1 MKIAD
6 INQLNISALLPS
18 PKGVALA
25 LLEACRREDVST
37 HTITKLIQTDPA
49 LSGRLIQRAN
59 AANQTTRAIT
69 SVSEAVSRVGLI
81 AVKQLAMGF
90 SLIDQYQTGPCKK
103 FNYQE
108 FWSHSLLMAITMQ
121 ELGKVTRISAPDELF
136 ACGLMTRI
144 GCLALATIY
153 PDEYTELIENQTPDK
168 PLIEW
173 EQQHLQTDHNELTAA
188 MLINFGVPKIFVE
201 SIYYHETPTESG
213 FSEGSRPYQIVHLLY
228 LAKQIA
234 DFGLA
239 KEFERNKQISELIL
253 LGGKIG
259 LDTESFG
266 AFIDQVM
273 QEWQSWG
280 KMLKISATELP
291 PPFHKMINAS
301 APREEN
307 VTDTA
312 SLRILLVEDDPSN
325 LALVE
330 GLLSD
335 ILGHTVFTASNGQQ
349 ALSLSMEILPHVV
362 ITDWLMPVMSGLE
375 LTQSLRATDWGQ
387 NLYIIMLTSIEDE
400 EEVISAFD
408 AGVDDYITK
417 PINIRA
423 FRARLRAAWHYR
435 KLQES
440 WERDR
445 EQLKRFAAELAV
457 SNRKLKHYAL
467 TDVLTELPNRRA
479 GMEALAEVWSAAS
492 RSGQLMAVMLI
503 DIDHFKRINDSYGHA
518 IGDKVL
524 KEVAA
529 SIRSITRKGDI
540 FCRIGGEE
548 FLVICQNGNTD
559 AKSVVLFAERI
570 RQHVRKQQISIDAMH
585 IQTSISIGV
594 ALKEANMSNVDH
606 LVNTADKALYAAKNA
621 GRNRVFLALENKLI
635 SNNPQH
641 SSHQQQ
647 SIESVSL

>member
-1 MKIAD
+1 MKVAD
-6 INQLNISALLPS
+6 INQLKINALLPS

-25 LLEACRREDVST
+25 LLEACRREDANISQ
-37 HTITKLIQTDPA
+37 IAKLIQTDPA

-59 AANQTTRAIT
+59 ATNLATRSIT
-69 SVSEAVSRVGLI
+69 SVLDAVSRVGLTV
-81 AVKQLAMGF
+81 VKQLAMGF
-90 SLIDQYQTGPCKK
+90 SLIDQYQKGPCKQ
-103 FNYQE
+103 FDYQE
-108 FWSHSLLMAITMQ
+108 FWSHSLLMAIAMQ
-121 ELGKVTRISAPDELF
+121 ELGKTTRISSPDELF
-136 ACGLMTRI
+136 ACGLMARI

-153 PDEYTELIENQTPDK
+153 PDKYAELIGKLTPGTL
-168 PLIEW
+168 LIEL
-173 EQQHLQTDHNELTAA
+173 EQQSLQTDHNELTAA
-188 MLINFGVPKIFVE
+188 MLLNFGVPGIYVE
-201 SIYYHETPTESG
+201 AAYFHETPSESD

-239 KEFERNKQISELIL
+239 KESEQNNRISELIL

-259 LDTESFG
+259 LDTEAFG
-266 AFIDQVM
+266 TFIDQVM

-280 KMLKISATELP
+280 KMLKLSGVEPP
-291 PPFHKMINAS
+291 PPFHKMMNAS
-301 APREEN
+301 APRQEN
-307 VTDTA
+307 VNDSS
-312 SLRILLVEDDPSN
+312 SLRILLVEDDPTS
-325 LALVE
+325 LVLVE
-330 GLLSD
+330 GLLSN

-349 ALSLSMEILPHVV
+349 ALSLSMEVLPHVV

-375 LTQSLRATDWGQ
+375 LTRSLRATEWGQ

-400 EEVISAFD
+400 EEIITAFD
-408 AGVDDYITK
+408 AGVDDYVTK

-457 SNRKLKHYAL
+457 TNRKLKHYAL

-479 GMEALAEVWSAAS
+479 GMESLSEAWSIAS
-492 RSGQLMAVMLI
+492 RTDQLMAVMLI
-503 DIDHFKRINDSYGHA
+503 DIDHFKRINDNYGHA

-524 KEVAA
+524 QEVAS
-529 SIRSITRKGDI
+529 SIRNIARKGDT
-540 FCRIGGEE
+540 FCRMGGEE
-548 FLVICQNGNTD
+548 FLVVCHNGNTD
-559 AKSVVLFAERI
+559 AKSAVLFAERL
-570 RQHVRKQQISIDAMH
+570 RQHVKEQKINIDDIQ

-594 ALKEANMSNVDH
+594 ALKEAGMKSEDH
-606 LVNTADKALYAAKNA
+606 LVNAADKALYAAKNA

-635 SNNPQH
+635 NCNSTN
-641 SSHQQQ
+641 
-647 SIESVSL
+647 